1 MKGEVVRL
9 ILQTIDENSNNVYD
23 SLEGKGYSRLKAWSY
38 LPRLVKLGYLV
49 RKAKAQYVLSEKGRR
64 HLNNLVFGAGP
75 CPYCGSYKTKRNGKR
90 NGAQRFACSECG
102 FCWTEN
108 YKTQAL
114 IRALKRQGK
123 SIFILACNPRFSY
136 LVLNS
141 LREWLKSDDD
151 LDRLSRTKLLNLIVP

>member
-9 ILQTIDENSNNVYD
+9 ILQTVHENSNNVYE

-64 HLNNLVFGAGP
+64 HLNNLVFGAGA

-90 NGAQRFACSECG
+90 NGAQRFACSQCG
-102 FCWTEN
+102 LNWTEHH
-108 YKTQAL
+108 KIEAIL
-114 IRALKRQGK
+114 RSLRRRGRIV
-123 SIFILACNPRFSY
+123 FILHTSERFSY
-136 LVLNS
+136 AILQKLKELLKGEETS
-141 LREWLKSDDD
+141 LGYLAKNV
-151 LDRLSRTKLLNLIVP
+151 NLIIP